1 MNDYQDEEIHR
12 SRVARKQQEEAERQR
27 ILDEVSR
34 HQQERAEKRNS
45 QYARNIKIKKN
56 KPIKPEKPPKPPK
69 AEKSPK
75 PEKPKKYVT
84 NKDGEVVE
92 KKSFFTPRVMFFIKA
107 FICMCLAIA
116 IGVCAYV
123 AVVIAKAHDIETDN
137 IYSLLSQSSVLYDDQ
152 EQVIDNVF
160 SDKNR
165 TIVEI
170 QDIPENVKWAFICL
184 EDKTFYTHHG
194 FNIVRIFGAIKDA
207 VFGGGHISGTSTIT
221 QQLARNLYLEDSMS
235 QRSIARKIQEAYYSV
250 ILEKKLSKDQ
260 ILEAYLNTVNFGCGY
275 GIQTASQAY
284 FSKDVNELTLPEAA
298 SLAALPQAPSL
309 YALIQTVNL
318 DSVTEGDEKILY
330 TDGGYAYVWNDK
342 AAPRMKTCLNLML
355 KQEKITQEEYDE
367 AIKVEIKDMVKP
379 TVDQVNTLSN
389 YFADYVLAQ
398 VTADLMTQYNYD
410 KSKATDLV
418 YNGGLQIYTTMDSQA
433 QSICEKEF
441 DVDANFPVPT
451 GYKKDG
457 NGNIL
462 MSNGSIMLYK
472 YSNYIESDG
481 TFKLREDE
489 YRKNGDGS
497 ITLLKGKR
505 LNFYDTKVNNQTDY
519 SIEFKNMYTI
529 ENDKFYSIAGGYVS
543 VPQSY
548 KSKDGDGNVVISAQF
563 FNDYPSFFTQ
573 DGTLLSTKEFTL
585 RAKII
590 QPQAAMTI
598 IDNSTG
604 AIKAMIGGRKIDGR
618 LLYNRATSPRQPGSS
633 IKPIAVYSAALQ
645 KSYELSQEEKLFNFV
660 ETGFDTQGT
669 RLWGNYI
676 TAGSIVDDEP
686 LTVNGKR
693 WPKNSYS
700 GYRGLYTFRTALQ
713 QSVNVCAVKILA
725 QVGVDYAYH
734 HAEKF
739 GLSTLVPSGAANDVN
754 LAALGMGG
762 LTNGVSTLEMA
773 SAYSTFVN
781 EGIHKSYYCYD
792 KVTTR
797 SGAVL
802 LEPVK
807 EETEVLNDGVAWI
820 MRNILQTVVSEG
832 IGSPARVSGQKVGG
846 KTGTTNDKYDI
857 WFDGFT
863 ANYTASLWIGNDVN
877 IKLSSMSNKAAAL
890 WSKIIGQVDKA
901 KGGEYSKRPKNI
913 VKVTIDTTTGC
924 VATDASEHT
933 RTEFFTKGTQPTETF
948 RPQDWIIGED
958 GQYYDEEG
966 NLIIDPNQ
974 EEEEESTP
982 TDIDPENPTGDEGT
996 EIIPPTP
1003 PVDPSLEPAQDPQ
1016 PQESDHSHEPADP
1029 SV

>member
-1 MNDYQDEEIHR
+1 MTDYQDEEIHR

-45 QYARNIKIKKN
+45 KYAKNIKIKKN
-56 KPIKPEKPPKPPK
+56 KPVKAEKPPKPPK
-69 AEKSPK
+69 PPK
-75 PEKPKKYVT
+75 PEKPVKVKT

-92 KKSFFTPRVMFFIKA
+92 KKKVLGPKAVFIIKA
-107 FICMCLAIA
+107 AICLCLVIA
-116 IGVCAYV
+116 IGVCTYV

-137 IYSLLSQSSVLYDDQ
+137 IYSLLSQSSVLYDDS
-152 EQVIDNVF
+152 EKVIDNVF

-170 QDIPENVKWAFICL
+170 QNIPEDVKWAFICL
-184 EDKTFYTHHG
+184 EDKTFYKHHG

-235 QRSIARKIQEAYYSV
+235 QRSITRKIQEAYYSV

-284 FSKDVNELTLPEAA
+284 FSKDVNELTLSEAA
-298 SLAALPQAPSL
+298 ALAALPQAPSL

-318 DSVTEGDEKILY
+318 DSVTEGDERILY
-330 TDGGYAYVWNDK
+330 TDGDYAYIWNDK

-355 KQEKITQEEYDE
+355 KQEKITQEQYDE
-367 AIKVEIKDMVKP
+367 ASAVEIKDMVNP

-389 YFADYVLAQ
+389 YFADYVISQ
-398 VTADLMTQYNYD
+398 VIADLMVQYNYD

-433 QSICEKEF
+433 QAVCEKEF
-441 DVDANFPVPT
+441 NVDANFPSPM

-457 NGNIL
+457 SGNIL
-462 MSNGSIMLYK
+462 MANGSVMLYK
-472 YSNYIESDG
+472 YSNYIESDE

-489 YRKNGDGS
+489 YRRNSDGS
-497 ITLLKGKR
+497 ITLFKGKR
-505 LNFYDTKVNNQTDY
+505 LNFYDTTVNEQTDY

-529 ENDKFYSIAGGYVS
+529 ENDKFYSIAGGYLS

-548 KSKDGDGNVVISAQF
+548 KSKDADGNIVISSQF
-563 FNDYPSFFTQ
+563 FQDYPSFFTQ
-573 DGTLLSTKEFTL
+573 DGTLLSTENYTL
-585 RAKII
+585 KAKVI

-598 IDNSTG
+598 IDNKTG
-604 AIKAMIGGRKIDGR
+604 AIKAMIGGRKISGR

-633 IKPIAVYSAALQ
+633 IKPLAVYSAALQ
-645 KSYELSQEEKLFNFV
+645 KSYELAEEEKLFNFV
-660 ETGFDTQGT
+660 DTGFDKQGT
-669 RLWGNYI
+669 RLWGKYL

-686 LTVNGKR
+686 MVVNGEK
-693 WPKNSYS
+693 WPKNSYK

-725 QVGVDYAYH
+725 QVGVEYSFNH
-734 HAEKF
+734 TQKF
-739 GLSTLVPSGAANDVN
+739 GLSTLVSSGAANDVN

-773 SAYSTFVN
+773 SAYTTFVN
-781 EGIHKSYYCYD
+781 DGIHKSYYCYD

-797 SGAVL
+797 SGAIL
-802 LEPVK
+802 LEAVQSEDK
-807 EETEVLNDGVAWI
+807 VLDEGVAWI
-820 MRNILQTVVSEG
+820 MRNVLQTVVSEG
-832 IGSPARVSGQKVGG
+832 IGSPARVPGQKVGG
-846 KTGTTNDKYDI
+846 KTGTTSDSYDI

-863 ANYTASLWIGNDVN
+863 ANYSASLWIGNDVN

-890 WSKIIGQVDKA
+890 WSKVMGQVSKA
-901 KGGEYSKRPKNI
+901 KGGEYSKRPKNVI
-913 VKVTIDTTTGC
+913 KVTIDTDTGY
-924 VATDASEHT
+924 VATDSSKHT

-948 RPQDWIIGED
+948 RPQDWIAGDD
-958 GQYYDEEG
+958 GYYYDEEG
-966 NLIIDPNQ
+966 NLITNPNDV
-974 EEEEESTP
+974 EESTP
-982 TDIDPENPTGDEGT
+982 TDVPEDNPTPDNPDAQE
-996 EIIPPTP
+996 PT
-1003 PVDPSLEPAQDPQ
+1003 
-1016 PQESDHSHEPADP
+1016 DP
-1029 SV
+1029 SVNEQGQETELTHEPTDPSMQADG